1 MKKRNLVSESL
12 TTKSGTPLSTSTG
25 FDDRATT
32 SRLIEEARNKGDEYV
47 TLVAQ
52 GFYKGTELIRTHE
65 NGEAIIETWQGQD
78 VRGNTHI
85 LYLRWKPTTQL
96 LEMRN
101 NS

>member
-32 SRLIEEARNKGDEYV
+32 SKQIEKRRNEGKDYRD
-47 TLVAQ
+47 LVAQ
-52 GFYKGTELIRTHE
+52 GFYRGTELTRTHE
-65 NGEAIIETWQGQD
+65 NGEMIIETWQGQD

-85 LYLRWKPTTQL
+85 LYLRWKPTTRL